1 MSSNEELEQI
11 IKLQQINL
19 PWAISSEEKEKEGFV
34 TVHHDF
40 NILKRMNDVCPHII
54 AKDKDKV
61 VAYALCMH
69 PQFEKEIDVLKP
81 MFREINT
88 IKNNVLKGEYIVMGQ
103 ICVARPYR
111 RQGLFRKLYET
122 MQSQL
127 SSKFQ
132 IIITEVDSKNVRSLE
147 AHYTIGFE
155 LLYSYQSDGHDWQ
168 LIGLK
173 TKNT

>member
-1 MSSNEELEQI
+1 
-11 IKLQQINL
+11 
-19 PWAISSEEKEKEGFV
+19 
-34 TVHHDF
+34 
-40 NILKRMNDVCPHII
+40 
-54 AKDKDKV
+54 
-61 VAYALCMH
+61 
-69 PQFEKEIDVLKP
+69 